1 MKQRIITACALIAI
15 AVPLLYFGGWCTVV
29 FATVVGITGVIEIL
43 KTGKGKKWNPAVYVI
58 TILGSLMMIFWYFLI
73 NYFNKSTPIGSIPDP
88 FIIRINVVVLAFYLI
103 ALLAVEVTT
112 KNFLVNDVFYLFTMT
127 VLICIASQGI
137 IFIREEMGIKAI
149 GFVVFVTY
157 CCDTFALVFGLS
169 FGKHKF
175 APITSPK
182 KTWEG
187 VIGGVASATILGTA
201 YYAIFPFFDKPYGY
215 WVSAILSLIL
225 GIGAV
230 WGDLIFSSIKRQ
242 FSIKDFGTI
251 FPGHGGMLDRVD
263 SLLLNILIFITVFG
277 IYSMGMFS

>member
-1 MKQRIITACALIAI
+1 MKKET
-15 AVPLLYFGGWCTVV
+15 LL
-29 FATVVGITGVIEIL
+29 EI
-43 KTGKGKKWNPAVYVI
+43 
-58 TILGSLMMIFWYFLI
+58 ILGTVGGLIFAIGMCMWLI
-73 NYFNKSTPIGSIPDP
+73 PEWDLFVPG
-88 FIIRINVVVLAFYLI
+88 V
-103 ALLAVEVTT
+103 VTT
-112 KNFLVNDVFYLFTMT
+112 
-127 VLICIASQGI
+127 
-137 IFIREEMGIKAI
+137 AI
-149 GFVVFVTY
+149 GFVVFCTY

-187 VIGGVASATILGTA
+187 VIGGVATATILGTA

-215 WVSAILSLIL
+215 WVSAILALIL